1 MGRVEQIDPI
11 TGKSKW
17 LEIEK
22 RWIELYRNRKAEP
35 GSSATHKVNG
45 NDEWLC
51 EAYMKTDY
59 SKLTEQDFQ
68 QTINDYLAYLV
79 REGRIYESK

>member
-1 MGRVEQIDPI
+1 MEQIDPI

-17 LEIEK
+17 SEIEK

-35 GSSATHKVNG
+35 GASATHKVSD

-59 SKLTEQDFQ
+59 TKLTEQDFQ
-68 QTINDYLAYLV
+68 RTINDYLAYLV
-79 REGRIYESK
+79 REGRVYEP